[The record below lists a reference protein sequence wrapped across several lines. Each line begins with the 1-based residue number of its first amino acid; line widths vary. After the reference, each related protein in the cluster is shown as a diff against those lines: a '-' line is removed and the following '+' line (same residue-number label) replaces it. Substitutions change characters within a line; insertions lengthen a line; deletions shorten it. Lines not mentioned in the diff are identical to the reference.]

1 MNRVLSIIGYVFA
14 WIAVVGVVALFAMK
28 SHEHREALVVKSVD
42 VMIVDSVSS
51 DNLVTSQ
58 MVHDMLKSSRMSIL
72 GERAAQLPLQQI
84 ESTIAKNGF
93 VKGVEVYVNYEG
105 EMTIEV
111 EQRTPIARILLD
123 GYNCY
128 LTSDGFIFDAP
139 RSTALYTTV
148 ITGDYR
154 PLFKAGY
161 VGYIDDYKKMR
172 IEQLEQEI
180 ERVEREKYPIYLR
193 ERENDEAR
201 RDVRKRFINRSAFES
216 KDDFAKRVADLR
228 NENQT
233 LRNRYA
239 YRQKVIDAELKAL
252 EKQQE
257 HYREE
262 QKKVEKKCDNIYNL
276 ITFVRMVER
285 DDFWRSE
292 IVQIDLEEGDSSDR
306 DMRVSLAVRSAK
318 FIVTMGELTDDRDD
332 LKSKF
337 NRLRSFYDEALT
349 RVGWDRYREI
359 NIEYKNQVVCR
370 K

>member
-1 MNRVLSIIGYVFA
+1 MNRVLSIIGYVMA
-14 WIAVVGVVALFAMK
+14 WIVVVGVIALFAIW
-28 SHEHREALVVKSVD
+28 SREHRESLVVKSVD
-42 VMIVDSVSS
+42 VVVVDSVSS
-51 DNLVTSQ
+51 DNLVSSQ
-58 MVHDMLKSSRMSIL
+58 MVFDMLESSRMAIL
-72 GERAAQLPLQQI
+72 GERVADLPLQQI
-84 ESTIAKNGF
+84 ESLISENGF
-93 VKGVEVYVNYEG
+93 IKDVKVYVNYEG
-105 EMTIEV
+105 KMTIEV
-111 EQRTPIARILLD
+111 QQRTPIARILLD

-139 RSTALYTTV
+139 RSTALYTAV
-148 ITGDYR
+148 ITGEYR

-161 VGYIDDYKKMR
+161 VGYIEDYKR
-172 IEQLEQEI
+172 DCIAQIEQQI
-180 ERVEREKYPIYLR
+180 ERIEREKYPIYLR
-193 ERENDEAR
+193 ERENDENR
-201 RDVRKRFINRSAFES
+201 RAVRKRFINRSAFES

-228 NENQT
+228 NENQM

-239 YRQKVIDAELKAL
+239 DRQRVIEAELKVL
-252 EKQQE
+252 EQRQE
-257 HYREE
+257 QLREE

-276 ITFVRMVER
+276 ITFVKMVER

-306 DMRVSLAVRSAK
+306 DMRVSVAVRSAG
-318 FIVTMGELTDDRDD
+318 FIVTMGELTEDRDD